1 MSESLAL
8 RWRPRNFADVVGQP
22 PVVAVLY
29 RMAYT
34 RSINTALLLQGYRGA
49 GKTSTARIVAAALN
63 CELEKGPPGEWPC
76 GQCPSCKAVANGTSL
91 DVMEIDA
98 ASNGGVA
105 EVERIRDRLQY
116 GSSGNYTVVLLDE
129 VQSMS
134 RPAYNTILK
143 MLEEPPPQ
151 VIFALLTTDPAKI
164 LPTVVS
170 RCMPFTFRRLPA
182 GVITQR
188 LEYICQQDSIRHEPA
203 LLRRIAERA
212 DGAMRDAVMVLDQVA
227 NMGIWDL
234 AHYEALMGD
243 TDFAPGLVM
252 AMAAGDYAK
261 LFERLEAVLT
271 QNADYEAITSRLVAC
286 LRDILVLLGKGTIT
300 AEGESL
306 AQRRSLAMDL
316 DAQRVAAALQVLWTL
331 RTRTARTDPRASLEL
346 AMAMCLEKLHP
357 ARAVARPGYTTAPGS
372 GAPMDITMLRSM
384 T

>member
-63 CELEKGPPGEWPC
+63 CELEKGAPGEWPC
-76 GQCPSCKAVANGTSL
+76 AQCPSCKAVANGTSL

-116 GSSGNYTVVLLDE
+116 HSGGGNYTVVLLDE

-134 RPAYNTILK
+134 RPAFNTILK

-151 VIFALLTTDPAKI
+151 VIFALLTTDVARV

-182 GVITQR
+182 GIITQR

-252 AMAAGDYAK
+252 AMAAGNHAQ

-286 LRDILVLLGKGTIT
+286 LRDLLVLLGKGTIT

-316 DAQRVAAALQVLWTL
+316 DAPRVAAALQVLWTL

-346 AMAMCLEKLHP
+346 AVAMCLEKLHP
-357 ARAVARPGYTTAPGS
+357 MRAPHVSPGTGLGGS
-372 GAPMDITMLRSM
+372 TPMDITMLRSM